1 MAKLRLL
8 LKHLIVGR
16 EFESNFGSKCDGRQM
31 NVCVCAHTFVR
42 FNSILPWRPH
52 HKCVYFPFS
61 VKPPAVLAR
70 GAWVFYD
77 ILVPLPF
84 GFLTPSLMLPYPP
97 TTTIPLSHPD
107 VISNDCKLFIQ
118 IHQSSAITPSSA
130 LATTQ
135 ALSGLQPFHQ
145 RCLFNFKNIPVPVSG
160 DLWLQMDCQYQ
171 VMPA

>member
-52 HKCVYFPFS
+52 HKCVYFPFP

-97 TTTIPLSHPD
+97 TTTIPLTHPE

-118 IHQSSAITPSSA
+118 IHQSSAITLPRRSPQPKRSA
-130 LATTQ
+130 GCSLFTSVAFLTSRIFRCQLAVIYGSRWTV
-135 ALSGLQPFHQ
+135 
-145 RCLFNFKNIPVPVSG
+145 NIK
-160 DLWLQMDCQYQ
+160 
-171 VMPA
+171 